1 MLNMVEEQEALKDF
15 SDQQLVKEIQR
26 PSGNIRPIS
35 VVGELNRR
43 KTSRQRAAAAEAAN
57 IPTVAEEAVA
67 AAGMPTS
74 GVTQMAQAMAPK
86 TSMTENTGIAAMMP
100 KQPTKMAGGG
110 VIKANTGLPK
120 SVVLNGFKY
129 NVYSDGRVVPDM
141 EGRPTTPLD
150 PNMTN
155 DRNIITQ
162 AIAAAKRI
170 PSALLPN
177 TLDEARD
184 LMANRKVAAGV
195 GPEGTKLSGES
206 MGLFNYGNL
215 VDAGLMDE
223 DRLNF
228 ITKGL
233 MPPTDPKSDPYAS
246 VVANETD
253 TGALTGKSLTN
264 MVTDAI
270 DASTVEEDPS
280 YYKYIPPNLRGAA
293 DTIRSVGGAI
303 ANTPEA
309 ISAKKEELRQLL
321 NDPGL
326 DDRQRAIL
334 DSKISGLEFVTAAG
348 QTVDDVAG
356 AIVGLYQKFVA
367 NPVYQLAG
375 AAVAPVDALAG
386 TKMSDAMLG
395 TAYDI
400 SQRGN
405 QNIKEGLVGGDM
417 VDAVGNLFTSNQPA
431 KKAPLMTDAQQAANL
446 EDLKTTPEVDKKPK
460 PENDPALEELKRLQ
474 AIESKATGSLME
486 FLKDLEKDKEKDAIM
501 DLVRFGSILMKPT
514 ATIGEGISNA
524 AIGTL
529 DAKKERKKDYNKN
542 KIAILGLSE
551 RIAAQKAAAA
561 RSNYSLG
568 LQEQRLGLALSQ
580 QERLLKKAQTDQ
592 LAQNFELLGG
602 SEVYEELSRKE
613 ELTGDEARR
622 LSQLQSILNKLMP
635 SLANAKTLEVAD
647 SA

>member
-1 MLNMVEEQEALKDF
+1 MLNMIEEQEALKDF

-43 KTSRQRAAAAEAAN
+43 KTSRERHAAAESAN
-57 IPTVAEEAVA
+57 TPTVAEEAVA
-67 AAGMPTS
+67 AAGMPMG
-74 GVTQMAQAMAPK
+74 GVAQMARSMAPK
-86 TSMTENTGIAAMMP
+86 TSMAENTGIAAMMP
-100 KQPTKMAGGG
+100 KQPTRMMAGGG
-110 VIKANTGLPK
+110 VVKANTGLPK
-120 SVVLNGFKY
+120 SVVLDGFKY

-141 EGRPTTPLD
+141 VGRPTTPLD

-155 DRNIITQ
+155 DKLIIDQ
-162 AIAAAKRI
+162 AIAAAKNQTVI
-170 PSALLPN
+170 P
-177 TLDEARD
+177 E
-184 LMANRKVAAGV
+184 
-195 GPEGTKLSGES
+195 
-206 MGLFNYGNL
+206 
-215 VDAGLMDE
+215 
-223 DRLNF
+223 
-228 ITKGL
+228 
-233 MPPTDPKSDPYAS
+233 PTSDIPAVTSDPYAP
-246 VVANETD
+246 VVGTEID
-253 TGALTGKSLTN
+253 TSAFTNQSLTN

-270 DASTVEEDPS
+270 DASKVEKDPS
-280 YYKYIPPNLRGAA
+280 YYEFIPPGLRSAA
-293 DTIRSVGGAI
+293 DTIRSAGSAI
-303 ANTPEA
+303 VNTPEA
-309 ISAKKEELRQLL
+309 ISSKKAELRQLL

-326 DDRQRAIL
+326 DDKQRAIL
-334 DSKISGLEFVTAAG
+334 DSKISGLELVTAAG
-348 QTVDDVAG
+348 QTLDDVAG
-356 AIVGLYQKFVA
+356 SIVGLYQKFVA
-367 NPVYQLAG
+367 NPFYQLAG

-386 TKMSDAMLG
+386 TNMADAMLG

-400 SQRGN
+400 NQRGGK
-405 QNIKEGLVGGDM
+405 NIREGFVGGDM
-417 VDAVGNLFTSNQPA
+417 VDAIGNVFTANQPA
-431 KKAPLMTDAQQAANL
+431 AKAPLMTEAQQAANL
-446 EDLKTTPEVDKKPK
+446 EDLKTTPDADEKPK
-460 PENDPALEELKRLQ
+460 PEDDPALEELKRLQ

-568 LQEQRLGLALSQ
+568 LQEARLGLAMDQ
-580 QERLLKKAQTDQ
+580 QKRLLEKAENDR
-592 LAQNFELLGG
+592 LAQSFDLLGG
-602 SEVYEELSRKE
+602 NDVYEELIRKKK
-613 ELTGDEARR
+613 LTATEAQR
-622 LSQLQSILNKLMP
+622 LSQMQSILNRLMP

>member
-15 SDQQLVKEIQR
+15 SDQQLIKEIQR

-43 KTSRQRAAAAEAAN
+43 NTSRQRAAAAEAADT
-57 IPTVAEEAVA
+57 PTVAEEAVA

-110 VIKANTGLPK
+110 VIKANTGLPTP
-120 SVVLNGFKY
+120 VVLGGFKY

-162 AIAAAKRI
+162 AIAAAKNQTVI
-170 PSALLPN
+170 P
-177 TLDEARD
+177 D
-184 LMANRKVAAGV
+184 
-195 GPEGTKLSGES
+195 
-206 MGLFNYGNL
+206 
-215 VDAGLMDE
+215 
-223 DRLNF
+223 
-228 ITKGL
+228 
-233 MPPTDPKSDPYAS
+233 PPSDPYAP
-246 VVANETD
+246 VVGTEID
-253 TGALTGKSLTN
+253 TSAFTNQSLTN

-270 DASTVEEDPS
+270 DASTVKEDPS
-280 YYKYIPPNLRGAA
+280 YYQYIPPGLRSAA
-293 DTIRSVGGAI
+293 DSIRNLSLESIFPDRGIMEGYSQKRDKLLSELENSDLTTEQRDALEMKLQTLPLGVIGQAI
-303 ANTPEA
+303 
-309 ISAKKEELRQLL
+309 
-321 NDPGL
+321 
-326 DDRQRAIL
+326 DD
-334 DSKISGLEFVTAAG
+334 AAG
-348 QTVDDVAG
+348 DV
-356 AIVGLYQKFVA
+356 VGMYQRLVVQPF
-367 NPVYQLAG
+367 YQGLSLAG
-375 AAVAPVDALAG
+375 AGIDSLAG
-386 TKMSDAMLG
+386 TNLQDAALG
-395 TAYDI
+395 VAAGVK
-400 SQRGN
+400 SRGN
-405 QNIKEGLVGGDM
+405 KNILQGFVPNVEQAG
-417 VDAVGNLFTSNQPA
+417 Q
-431 KKAPLMTDAQQAANL
+431 KAPLMTDAQQAANL
-446 EDLKTTPEVDKKPK
+446 EDLKTTPDADEKPK
-460 PENDPALEELKRLQ
+460 PEDDPALEELKRLQ
-474 AIESKATGSLME
+474 AIEAKATGSLME

-514 ATIGEGISNA
+514 ATIGEGVANA

-568 LQEQRLGLALSQ
+568 LQEQRLALAIDQ
-580 QERLLKKAQTDQ
+580 QDRLLKKAQTDQ
-592 LAQNFELLGG
+592 LAQSFELLGG
-602 SEVYEELSRKE
+602 SDVYEELSRKE
-613 ELTGDEARR
+613 ELTADEAQR
-622 LSQLQSILNKLMP
+622 LSQMRSILTKLMP
-635 SLANAKTLEVAD
+635 SLANNTKTIEVAD

>member
-43 KTSRQRAAAAEAAN
+43 NTSRQRAAAAEAADT
-57 IPTVAEEAVA
+57 PTVAEEAVA

-110 VIKANTGLPK
+110 VIKANTGLPTP
-120 SVVLNGFKY
+120 VVLNGFKY

-162 AIAAAKRI
+162 AIAAAKNQTVI
-170 PSALLPN
+170 P
-177 TLDEARD
+177 D
-184 LMANRKVAAGV
+184 
-195 GPEGTKLSGES
+195 
-206 MGLFNYGNL
+206 
-215 VDAGLMDE
+215 
-223 DRLNF
+223 
-228 ITKGL
+228 
-233 MPPTDPKSDPYAS
+233 PPSDSYAP
-246 VVANETD
+246 VVATETD
-253 TGALTGKSLTN
+253 TGALTDKSLTN

-270 DASTVEEDPS
+270 DASTVKEDPS
-280 YYKYIPPNLRGAA
+280 YYQYIPPNLRPLA
-293 DTIRSVGGAI
+293 DVLVKDRVETIGGGFTNIFDNPAI
-303 ANTPEA
+303 PKQETTVT
-309 ISAKKEELRQLL
+309 SKKEELTQLL
-321 NDPGL
+321 ADPNL
-326 DDRQRAIL
+326 TEKQRAIL
-334 DSKISGLEFVTAAG
+334 DAKISGLEFVTAAG
-348 QTVDDVAG
+348 QTLDDTVG
-356 AIVGLYQKFVA
+356 SIVGLYQKFVA
-367 NPVYQLAG
+367 SPAYQLAG
-375 AAVAPVDALAG
+375 AAVAPVDAIAG
-386 TKMSDAMLG
+386 TNMADAMLG

-400 SQRGN
+400 KQRGN
-405 QNIKEGLVGGDM
+405 KNFKEGFVGGDM
-417 VDAVGNLFTSNQPA
+417 TTAIGNLFTANQPA
-431 KKAPLMTDAQQAANL
+431 AKAPLMTDAQQAANL
-446 EDLKTTPEVDKKPK
+446 EDLKTTPDADEKPK
-460 PENDPALEELKRLQ
+460 PEDDPALEELKRLQ
-474 AIESKATGSLME
+474 AIEAKATGSLME

-514 ATIGEGISNA
+514 ATIGEGVANA

-568 LQEQRLGLALSQ
+568 LQEQRLALAMDSQ
-580 QERLLKKAQTDQ
+580 NRLLKKAENDQ
-592 LAQNFELLGG
+592 LVQAFDMLGG
-602 SEVYEELSRKE
+602 VAVFEELSRKD
-613 ELTGDEARR
+613 ELTDAEARR
-622 LSQLQSILNKLMP
+622 LSQMESIRNKLMP
-635 SLANAKTLEVAD
+635 SLANVRTVQVAD

>member
-1 MLNMVEEQEALKDF
+1 MLNMIEEQEALKDF

-26 PSGNIRPIS
+26 PSGSIRPIS

-43 KTSRQRAAAAEAAN
+43 KTSRQRHAAAKAAN

-86 TSMTENTGIAAMMP
+86 TSMAENTGIAAMMP
-100 KQPTKMAGGG
+100 KQPTKMADGG
-110 VIKANTGLPK
+110 VIKANTGLPTP
-120 SVVLNGFKY
+120 VVLGGFKY

-177 TLDEARD
+177 TLDEAKD
-184 LMANRKVAAGV
+184 LMANRQVAAGI
-195 GPEGTKLSGES
+195 GPEKTKLSGEA
-206 MGLFNYGNL
+206 MGLFNYGDY

-233 MPPTDPKSDPYAS
+233 MPPTDPKSDPNAP
-246 VVANETD
+246 VVGTEID
-253 TGALTGKSLTN
+253 TGALTNRSLTN
-264 MVTDAI
+264 MVTDAL
-270 DASTVEEDPS
+270 SNVELPLG
-280 YYKYIPPNLRGAA
+280 IQ
-293 DTIRSVGGAI
+293 AI
-303 ANTPEA
+303 ADIGSGIASTPEA
-309 ISAKKEELRQLL
+309 ISSKKAELRQLL

-326 DDRQRAIL
+326 DDKQRAIL

-348 QTVDDVAG
+348 QTLDDVAG
-356 AIVGLYQKFVA
+356 SIFGLYQKFVA
-367 NPVYQLAG
+367 NPFYQLAG
-375 AAVAPVDALAG
+375 AAVAPVDAIAG
-386 TKMSDAMLG
+386 TNMSDAMLG

-400 SQRGN
+400 SERGKKN
-405 QNIKEGLVGGDM
+405 FKEGFVGGDM
-417 VDAVGNLFTSNQPA
+417 TTAISDLLTSNQPA
-431 KKAPLMTDAQQAANL
+431 AKAPLMTDAQQAANL
-446 EDLKTTPEVDKKPK
+446 EDLKTTPDADEKPK
-460 PENDPALEELKRLQ
+460 PEDDPALKELNRLQ
-474 AIESKATGSLME
+474 AIEAKATGSLME

-514 ATIGEGISNA
+514 ATIGEGVANA

-568 LQEQRLGLALSQ
+568 LQEQRLGLAIDQ
-580 QERLLKKAQTDQ
+580 QNRLLKKAESDQ
-592 LAQNFELLGG
+592 LVLAFETLGGAEVLDELL
-602 SEVYEELSRKE
+602 RKKD
-613 ELTGDEARR
+613 LDTAEAQR
-622 LSQLQSILNKLMP
+622 LSQLLSIRNKLLP
-635 SLANAKTLEVAD
+635 SLANNTKTLEVAD
-647 SA
+647 NA